1 MVVAF
6 VFLQCIL
13 LSLSGT
19 AHQRL
24 IRRGEQGQAT
34 AEYALVMLGAAF
46 VALLFVGWAKETGF
60 IGDLLD
66 KVIEKVTSKV

>member
-19 AHQRL
+19 VHQRL

>member
-13 LSLSGT
+13 MSLSGT
-19 AHQRL
+19 VHERL
-24 IRRGEQGQAT
+24 IRRGEKGQAT
-34 AEYALVMLGAAF
+34 AEYALVVLGAAF
-46 VALLFVGWAKETGF
+46 VALLVVGWAKETGF

-66 KVIEKVTSKV
+66 KVLKQVMSKV